1 MSTLYITTQGSN
13 VQRRS
18 GQIIIGKGKDILQNV
33 PETHVKQMI
42 LVGNINLSTP
52 TISFC
57 LENQI
62 EVVFLTQGGKF
73 RGRLNGDASRSVE
86 ARRKQYDLVLEPE
99 FCLRQAKAFIA
110 GKVSNQI
117 AIARRQI
124 GAGNVPREFETLKS
138 NLKKIET
145 AKSLESLLG
154 LEGSA
159 SASYFKLF
167 GGWIPQP
174 FTFVK
179 RTSNPPKDEV
189 NALLSLSYTLLY
201 NRITTKLN
209 LVGLDAYLGFFHQAR
224 NGHAAL
230 ASDLLE
236 EFRQPIADA
245 LVLKLIKRKQLKITD
260 FERINGEIRLTAD
273 GKKVF
278 FAEFEEKMKSKRQ
291 TDAGDNW
298 SLPYSKI
305 IERQINHFARVISG
319 EDAEYKPFVLK

>member
-62 EVVFLTQGGKF
+62 EVVFLSQGGKF

-86 ARRKQYDLVLEPE
+86 ARRKQYDLVLKPD

-110 GKVSNQI
+110 GKVANQI

-124 GAGNVPREFETLKS
+124 GTGNVPREFETLKS
-138 NLKKIET
+138 NLKKIENVQ
-145 AKSLESLLG
+145 SLESLLG

-174 FTFVK
+174 FTFAK

-245 LVLKLIKRKQLKITD
+245 LVLKLIKRQQLKITD

-273 GKKVF
+273 GKKIF

-291 TDAGDNW
+291 TTAGDNW

-319 EDAEYKPFVLK
+319 EETEYKPFVLK

>member
-13 VQRRS
+13 IQRRS
-18 GQIIIGKGKDILQNV
+18 GQIVVCKGKDVLQNI
-33 PETHVKQMI
+33 PETHVKQMT

-62 EVVFLTQGGKF
+62 EVVFLSQGGKF
-73 RGRLNGDASRSVE
+73 RGRLNGEANRSAE
-86 ARRKQYDLVLEPE
+86 ARREQYNRVLDKD
-99 FCLRQAKAFIA
+99 FCLVQARAFIS
-110 GKVSNQI
+110 GKVQNQI
-117 AIARRQI
+117 AVARRQI
-124 GAGNVPREFETLKS
+124 GSNAAPREFETLKS

-167 GGWIPQP
+167 GTWIPQP
-174 FTFVK
+174 FSFNK

-201 NRITTKLN
+201 NRITTNLN
-209 LVGLDAYLGFFHQAR
+209 LAGLDAYLGFFHQAR

-245 LVLKLIKRKQLKITD
+245 LVLKLIRRKQLNITS
-260 FERINGEIRLTAD
+260 FERPNGEIRLTHE

-305 IERQINHFARVISG
+305 IERQIHHFARVISG
-319 EDAEYKPFVLK
+319 EDKVYKPFILK